1 MRAWRTWT
9 TRSFSLEA
17 ELAIVAI
24 TLLAWHAIRIPL
36 EGGVGVSVEH
46 ARDVLRLEGFLS
58 LDLEA
63 SLIRLASDSDA
74 EAALHWLY
82 ANIHLPVLFAFVA
95 GMRLLAPDRYPLLRT
110 TFVAS
115 FIPAAIVIGVYP
127 LAPPRWMPE
136 LGLGHPPAQ
145 SELAGSTAT
154 LFHNETAAAASQH
167 FGFALFLAVASI
179 WLFPRS
185 RLAWASL
192 AYPVLV
198 FAVVVGTGNH
208 YLLDCV
214 VGTLTFVVGAWVA
227 RLVHHGRVAQSTSV
241 PSAPGAVSIA
251 LGYGLV
257 VWGFVSFDF
266 TSPLSRH
273 NVFPEAIVL
282 AAGLAAI
289 LAPRLAAREP
299 VTEKRLASLR
309 RTRSRPS
316 RQAASQARPK
326 HQPAST
332 SVT

>member
-1 MRAWRTWT
+1 VRAWRTWT

-17 ELAIVAI
+17 ELAVVAV

-36 EGGVGVSVEH
+36 EGGVGISVEH
-46 ARDVLRLEGFLS
+46 ARDVLHLEGILS
-58 LDLEA
+58 LDFES
-63 SLIRLASDSDA
+63 SLIRLVADSNV
-74 EAALHWLY
+74 ETALRWLY
-82 ANIHLPVLFAFVA
+82 ANIHLPVLFAFIA
-95 GMRLLAPDRYPLLRT
+95 AMRLLAPDRYPLLRT

-115 FIPAAIVIGVYP
+115 FIPAALVIGLYP

-145 SELAGSTAT
+145 SDLAGSTAT

-185 RLAWASL
+185 RLAWTTL

-208 YLLDCV
+208 YLFDCV

-227 RLVHHGRVAQSTSV
+227 RLVHRGRVAQSTRA

-273 NVFPEAIVL
+273 NAFPEAIVL

-289 LAPRLAAREP
+289 LAPRLATREP
-299 VTEKRLASLR
+299 VTENG
-309 RTRSRPS
+309 
-316 RQAASQARPK
+316 
-326 HQPAST
+326 
-332 SVT
+332 